1 MKLIPAEGNQQ
12 QQRALKNSYACN
24 VALILAEHIEE
35 VPDLLQV
42 VSEILQKYTGN
53 KHEEVFTKLNSVR
66 TLYEKEPSGEAP
78 DYIIQLVNSLE
89 HIYHSSAEQINCLR
103 GAIVELLG
111 RDLICPRYRSD
122 GECANSR
129 RFVNRY
135 NEEVTIQEV
144 DVAAISH
151 VHFQL
156 EGYECKMK
164 STYIMHDDCVDL
176 AYLAKKSEEES
187 YQAHVGIISLD
198 PDKMVERRL
207 NRLGTQK
214 CIQGYGIESIKEL
227 KHSPFD

>member
-1 MKLIPAEGNQQ
+1 
-12 QQRALKNSYACN
+12 LKNSYACD
-24 VALILAEHIEE
+24 VAHILAEHIED

-42 VSEILQKYTGN
+42 ISEILQKYTGN

-66 TLYEKEPSGEAP
+66 ILYEKEPDGKAP
-78 DYIIQLVNSLE
+78 DYIIKLVSALE
-89 HIYHSSAEQINCLR
+89 YIYHYSAEQIDCLR

-129 RFVNRY
+129 RFVTGY
-135 NEEVTIQEV
+135 NEEVTIQEI

-151 VHFQL
+151 VHLQL

-164 STYIMHDDCVDL
+164 SNYIMHDDCIDL

-198 PDKMVERRL
+198 PDKMVVRRL
-207 NRLGTQK
+207 NRLDAQQY
-214 CIQGYGIESIKEL
+214 IQVYGIESIREL
-227 KHSPFD
+227 KYSPFD